1 MAERVTVHHLTPTRC
16 LPLIEEEGLR
26 TRGELGA
33 ALGPL
38 DEIDSAARGKF
49 AHGKRVSAWLTLDAA
64 KARVADHGAGHVEWD
79 VDPARAIAAPAS
91 LRDDPAAYW
100 AAAKPL
106 KAWLADGDAPEDLEV
121 HVDRGVRAKF
131 VRLMAPLLTDED
143 LGEWAALVHA
153 VADEDRLSAKALMHL
168 TVIAS
173 EGDFDGQI
181 FGAACALAWR
191 DEQDDR
197 TLVPELL
204 ESDPDKVASAA
215 LAMYG
220 AAAPGP
226 AEILRAQL
234 ELSRTWADE
243 NGLEH
248 GQAVLMRTALV
259 LDQVDLDQS
268 DESDEDPH
276 AGHNH

>member
-1 MAERVTVHHLTPTRC
+1 VAERVTVHHLTRTRC
-16 LPLIEEEGLR
+16 LPLIEEDGLR

-38 DEIDSAARGKF
+38 DPIDAAARGKF

-64 KARVADHGAGHVEWD
+64 VARVSEFGAGHVEWD
-79 VDPARAIAAPAS
+79 VDPARTLAAPAS
-91 LRDDPAAYW
+91 LRADATAYW

-106 KAWLADGDAPEDLEV
+106 KAWLADGDVPEDLEV
-121 HVDRGVRAKF
+121 HVDRGVRAKY

-143 LGEWAALVHA
+143 LGEWAALIAA

-173 EGDFDGQI
+173 AGDFDGQI

-191 DEQDDR
+191 DVQDAR

-226 AEILRAQL
+226 AEILRTQL
-234 ELSRTWADE
+234 DETRAWADE

-259 LDQVDLDQS
+259 LEQVELD
-268 DESDEDPH
+268 DVDIDPPAANDH
-276 AGHNH
+276 